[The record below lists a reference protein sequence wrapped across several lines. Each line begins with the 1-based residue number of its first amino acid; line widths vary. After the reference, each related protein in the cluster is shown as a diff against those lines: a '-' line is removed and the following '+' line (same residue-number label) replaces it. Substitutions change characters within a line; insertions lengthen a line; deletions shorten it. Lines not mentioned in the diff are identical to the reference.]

1 MELIDSVPCQC
12 TLGEGVIYDRR
23 SDSLLWVD
31 IEEKHFFCY
40 LLATK
45 ELHTFELP
53 YRLGSFGLTE
63 TDGVIIAAFEQG
75 FAFYQWQTG
84 AIKWINQ
91 LEQDLIHTR
100 FNDGRVDRE
109 GVFWAGT
116 MVESAKVPEGNYM
129 LGHLY
134 RLGLDGVAKIKLEGL
149 SITNS
154 LCWSP
159 DGTVLYHADTPT
171 QSIIRYQHNNDSSLL
186 RSIGRLVNTESGCY
200 PDGSCVDA
208 QGYLWNAQ
216 WGGSKVVRYSPDGEQ
231 DCVLSLPVSQPSCV
245 CFAGEQLNLLVVTSA
260 QESMTAQQLN
270 AEPQAGNL
278 LIYYTE
284 YRGLIE
290 NRCIMPS
297 PF

>member
-12 TLGEGVIYDRR
+12 TLGEGVIYDSR
-23 SDSLLWVD
+23 SDGLLWVD
-31 IEEKHFFCY
+31 IEENLFFYY
-40 LLATK
+40 LLAK
-45 ELHTFELP
+45 NELQTFELP

-84 AIKWINQ
+84 AIKWIQ
-91 LEQDLIHTR
+91 KLEQDLIYTR

-134 RLGLDGVAKIKLEGL
+134 RLGLDGVAKIKLDGL

-159 DGTVLYHADTPT
+159 DGGVLYHTDTPT
-171 QSIIRYQHNNDSSLL
+171 RSINRYQHDNGNGLL
-186 RSIGRLVNTESGCY
+186 QQLGQLVVTESGCY
-200 PDGSCVDA
+200 PDGATVDA
-208 QGYLWNAQ
+208 QGYLWSAQ
-216 WGGSKVVRYSPDGEQ
+216 WGGSKVARYSPLGEQ
-231 DCVLSLPVSQPSCV
+231 DFVLSLPVSQPSCV

-278 LIYYTE
+278 LIYQTE
-284 YRGLIE
+284 FTGLAE